1 METDTATAGRPR
13 ACAVW
18 AAAEPSERREPLGAP
33 EACAQPQSMPTLVHC
48 ARLCPSARHMSQM
61 CTWAEQSSPYFWHCG
76 MECVN
81 AKHLSHLVT
90 PTEAQPTPGAG
101 VGAGVAELA
110 AGVGRA
116 VGPRTCCSSGQQ
128 CISLQQ
134 GNIHATSLGT
144 KQQADFASCMQ
155 L

>member
-13 ACAVW
+13 ACAAW

-61 CTWAEQSSPYFWHCG
+61 CTWAEQSSPYVWHSG
-76 MECVN
+76 MERVT
-81 AKHLSHLVT
+81 AKHVSHLVT
-90 PTEAQPTPGAG
+90 PAEAQPG
-101 VGAGVAELA
+101 VGVGVAELGLA
-110 AGVGRA
+110 ALGVGRA
-116 VGPRTCCSSGQQ
+116 VGPRPCCSSGQQ